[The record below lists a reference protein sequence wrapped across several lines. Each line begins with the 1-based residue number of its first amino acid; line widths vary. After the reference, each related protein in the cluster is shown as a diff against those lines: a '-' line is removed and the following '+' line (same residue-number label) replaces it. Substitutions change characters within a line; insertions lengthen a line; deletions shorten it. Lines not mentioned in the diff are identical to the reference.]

1 MLIKFLVIKKI
12 EEVEVLKEKI
22 FELFKQNIK
31 NPNLYVTL
39 FIIIMIVLILFPYID
54 ANYFYYSRVEK
65 RINILNEITELD
77 ENRFSNN
84 EILQNEYLSIL
95 KEIEKQKD
103 GSLGSVFIT
112 DNSQTVN
119 RNKFLSG
126 AVLSWVITMVSLF
139 IKMEKWWY
147 KLVSL
152 LLFGIIGMALGYFST
167 IIPTIVSPKC
177 NYIFMPIM
185 QCVVFGM
192 LITGGHNT

>member
-1 MLIKFLVIKKI
+1 MIKKI

-31 NPNLYVTL
+31 NPKLYVTL
-39 FIIIMIVLILFPYID
+39 FVIIMIVLILFPYID

-112 DNSQTVN
+112 DNSQTVS

-126 AVLSWVITMVSLF
+126 AVLSWVIAVVSLF
-139 IKMEKWWY
+139 IKMDKWWY

-152 LLFGIIGMALGYFST
+152 LFLGIIGIVLGYFST

-192 LITGGHNT
+192 LITGGNNI

>member
-126 AVLSWVITMVSLF
+126 AVLSWVIAMVS
-139 IKMEKWWY
+139 
-147 KLVSL
+147 
-152 LLFGIIGMALGYFST
+152 
-167 IIPTIVSPKC
+167 
-177 NYIFMPIM
+177 
-185 QCVVFGM
+185 
-192 LITGGHNT
+192 